1 MIFPAPAFARFVRC
15 PVIYDLHDL
24 QGVPMPPTTRQV
36 LSRIVRGEVKRELQS
51 KLATQA
57 IPDARGARLSV
68 EQLSQEQ
75 FAQDIAYTPDE
86 AARGQRTAF
95 ERTLTRAWALVGL
108 WRAAVAPRIE
118 PIATDAAY
126 EFKAREHSITGY
138 FECVTQDGNRLT
150 ARSTRVRSRRP
161 AKDETAQNQVL
172 FLPGKAS
179 PDARGACLS
188 WDVTVDYLID
198 SDPLSVETQSV
209 ERSESIRVALQE
221 RVLNAARAVEAGVFT
236 PTDPQNWKCLSCSL
250 RECCRFV

>member
-57 IPDARGARLSV
+57 IPDSRGARLSV

-126 EFKAREHSITGY
+126 EFKAGEHSITGY
-138 FECVTQDGNRLT
+138 VECVTQDGNRLT

-172 FLPGKAS
+172 FLPG
-179 PDARGACLS
+179 

-198 SDPLSVETQSV
+198 SDPLSVETQTV